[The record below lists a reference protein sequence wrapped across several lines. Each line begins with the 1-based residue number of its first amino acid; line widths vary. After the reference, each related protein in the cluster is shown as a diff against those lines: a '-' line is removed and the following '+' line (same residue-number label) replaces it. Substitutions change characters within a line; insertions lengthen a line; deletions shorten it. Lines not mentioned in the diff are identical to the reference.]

1 MQKKNVI
8 FFKFALVQGFCP
20 PKIKITQFPDRFRH
34 KAFELAILWAR
45 FPPLSPGP
53 PCLGGGGG
61 GAGGEHRLISQTAA
75 GN

>member
-1 MQKKNVI
+1 MI
-8 FFKFALVQGFCP
+8 FFKLFWYKVS

-53 PCLGGGGG
+53 PCLGGVGGG
-61 GAGGEHRLISQTAA
+61 GAGEHRLITQTAA
-75 GN
+75 GNLARLS